1 MKLHN
6 LIFGILLFSQVYGLS
21 AETIDISIWDKQ
33 PLQLIDIKG
42 PWDFFPNDLIHP
54 SQMQDGR
61 SSLQKTFPYSWRE
74 NGVGTFRLKIEGLQP
89 GVRYALIVPHIIS
102 ASRIFWNG
110 EKILDNGYVSQVAQN
125 EIPRPIPSTV
135 FIDSKESNEIIIHVS
150 NFHYYKAGVFGIFQI
165 GREAYINE
173 IHYRKDLFQFFFIG
187 SLTIIG
193 IYNLFIFLL
202 RRNDFPP
209 LYFALLALLVAFR
222 TSITEGQHFPR
233 MFPGIRYEAIF
244 RIEYLTTYLGV
255 PIYATLIRSFFPLE
269 FGLAFLSST
278 YFVSLFFLLSLLFPS
293 VVFSKFLF
301 LFQYFTMM
309 VIIYSIYSMIKAY
322 QSNRDGA
329 IALIV
334 GAIGCGAAVINDIL
348 MSLFNIPSVHLTHMG
363 LLFFS
368 LSMAMV
374 IALRY
379 SNTYNRVKTLSTYI
393 QETNSAYSRFV
404 PKEFLNFLNKENIT
418 EVSLGD
424 QTQKEMTILF
434 ADIRSFTEL
443 SEKMSPKENFD
454 FLNAYLK
461 RVGPIVR
468 EHNGFIDKFIGDGVM
483 ALFPNSPEDAVNCAI
498 KIQNQI
504 RMYNKERL
512 IDNYN
517 LIKVGI
523 GIHTGKLIL
532 GVIGENERL
541 EGTVIGDAVNLAS
554 RMEGLTKM
562 YDANVLISESTLQKI
577 ADPSRYNFRILE
589 QVQVRGKNEPVSIFE
604 VFDGNSD
611 YLVNILK
618 DTRNDFERGIYSYLA
633 KDYQKAI
640 QFFTKVLYKN
650 PGDTPSKLYL
660 EKCRREEEL
669 IAMKNSLAN
678 GEG

>member
-1 MKLHN
+1 MKIIKIYISIVFFLV
-6 LIFGILLFSQVYGLS
+6 FGHLN
-21 AETIDISIWDKQ
+21 AETIDISIWDKS
-33 PLQLIDIKG
+33 PLQLIEIQG
-42 PWDFFPNDLIHP
+42 PWDFFPNDMIHP
-54 SQMQDGR
+54 SEMQDGR
-61 SSLQKTFPYSWRE
+61 ASLQKTFPYSWRE
-74 NGVGTFRLKIEGLQP
+74 NGVGTFRLKIDGLQP

-110 EKILDNGYVSQVAQN
+110 EKVIENGYVSPIAEN
-125 EIPRPIPSTV
+125 EIARPIPSTIFV
-135 FIDSKESNEIIIHVS
+135 DAKENNEIIIHVS
-150 NFHYYKAGVFGIFQI
+150 NFHYYKAGIFGKFQI

-173 IHYRKDLFQFFFIG
+173 VHYRKDIFQFFFIG

-209 LYFALLALLVAFR
+209 LYFALLALLVALR

-233 MFPGIRYEAIF
+233 LFPGIKYETIF
-244 RIEYLTTYLGV
+244 RIEYLMTYLGV
-255 PIYATLIRSFFPLE
+255 PIYASLIRSFFPVE

-278 YFVSLFFLLSLLFPS
+278 YFVSLFFLLSLFLPS

-301 LFQYFTMM
+301 LFQYFTMI
-309 VIIYSIYSMIKAY
+309 VIVYSIFSMAKAY
-322 QSNRDGA
+322 QSKRDGA
-329 IALIV
+329 FVLII
-334 GAIGCGAAVINDIL
+334 GAIGCGAAVTNDIL
-348 MSLFNIPSVHLTHMG
+348 MSLYNIPSVRLTHLG

-368 LSMAMV
+368 LSMALV

-404 PKEFLNFLNKENIT
+404 PTEFLKFLNKDNIT
-418 EVSLGD
+418 EVSLGN
-424 QTQKEMTILF
+424 QTQREMTILF

-443 SEKMSPKENFD
+443 SEKMTPKENFD

-483 ALFPNSPEDAVNCAI
+483 ALFPNKPEDAVDCAI

-504 RMYNKERL
+504 RIYNKERL
-512 IDNYN
+512 IDNYS

-554 RMEGLTKM
+554 RMEGLTKQ

-577 ADPSRYNFRILE
+577 SDPSRYNFRILE
-589 QVQVRGKNEPVSIFE
+589 QVQVRGKHEPVSIFE

-618 DTRNDFERGIYSYLA
+618 ETRNDFERGIYSYLA
-633 KDYQKAI
+633 RDYSKAKEY
-640 QFFTKVLYKN
+640 FSKVLQKN

-660 EKCRREEEL
+660 EKCKDEEEM
-669 IAMKNSLAN
+669 IALRNSFTN
-678 GEG
+678 GDV